1 MSSDDA
7 RDDRASPHVTSFFI
21 VRHAESVANA
31 GGYFGSQ
38 SDSPL
43 SPLGEAQAASLA
55 RALSKARIDAIY
67 ASDLSRARRT
77 IEAIAA
83 QRALPIHETAL
94 LRERSMGELTGM
106 TFADAA
112 AKHPEVWTRLLA
124 RDPHVAP
131 PGGET
136 HVELAARVTRF
147 LAEAS
152 ALHRGRTVL
161 VASHGGTIHHL
172 VRQLL
177 GVHDLALTFA
187 MHVENASV
195 SRVDLL
201 ARPGEPIVPRLLYVN
216 RVAFDGPDLIER

>member
-1 MSSDDA
+1 MSSDDDAA
-7 RDDRASPHVTSFFI
+7 RSNPRATTFLV

-31 GGYFGSQ
+31 EGYFGSQ

-43 SPLGEAQAASLA
+43 SALGEAQAAALA
-55 RALSKARIDAIY
+55 RALSKAPIDAVY
-67 ASDLSRARRT
+67 SSDLSRARRT
-77 IEAIAA
+77 VEAIAA
-83 QRALPIHETAL
+83 QQGLAIHETPL
-94 LRERSMGELTGM
+94 LRERSMGELTRM
-106 TFADAA
+106 TFAAA
-112 AKHPEVWTRLLA
+112 QEKHPEVWARLVA

-136 HVELAARVTRF
+136 HIELAARVARF
-147 LAEAS
+147 LAETTP
-152 ALHRGRTVL
+152 LHRGATVL
-161 VASHGGTIHHL
+161 IASHGGTIHHL

-201 ARPGEPIVPRLLYVN
+201 ERAGAPSVPRLLYVN
-216 RVAFDGPDLIER
+216 RVVFPAADLIER